1 MRLLRAGRLAAPAAK
16 ARVQVSAR
24 ASARVQADALL
35 GYFSDATNAYR
46 FGPPK
51 YDVVSARLLVD
62 GRSISEDFCFPAGM
76 RLPPQSASGV
86 RAQLI
91 EAGEGTAVL
100 RLSSESFLQ
109 AVAITGCVP
118 DDNYFH
124 LVPDQTKEVMLRR
137 CEGTVRIDA
146 LNLSTAVE
154 AAR

>member
-1 MRLLRAGRLAAPAAK
+1 M
-16 ARVQVSAR
+16 VQCA
-24 ASARVQADALL
+24 
-35 GYFSDATNAYR
+35 
-46 FGPPK
+46 
-51 YDVVSARLLVD
+51 
-62 GRSISEDFCFPAGM
+62 AGM

-86 RAQLI
+86 HAQLI
-91 EAGEGTAVL
+91 EGDEGTAVL

-109 AVAITGCVP
+109 AVAITGCLP